1 MYKNRVCKILLSKCL
16 DRMKKQGKPKSMI
29 LRILPKAVSAVRVSF
44 QNPPFSPGKD
54 KRAACASKGL
64 SCPIISIIPDEAR
77 RKSKSGTLETPEPT
91 SPKVS
96 CMGQIKHK
104 KNIRKLAAKAN
115 LKPVSVPLPHQSSSP
130 TQGKKQASKLRRVF
144 SLAKSDAPSSNKK
157 DLPDMNRAPG
167 LVEMKRFAS
176 GRDAFASFDWTAQI
190 APLEADHVHRDY
202 NYYSDDERRDGDFEE
217 EEEVMIPFS
226 APMRIGC
233 EGLPLRPR
241 KEINIWKRRTTN
253 PPPPLQLKSL

>member
-1 MYKNRVCKILLSKCL
+1 MYKNRVEANGVFKCL
-16 DRMKKQGKPKSMI
+16 DRMKKQGEPKSMMF
-29 LRILPKAVSAVRVSF
+29 RILPKAASAVRVSF
-44 QNPPFSPGKD
+44 QNPPFSVGKD

-64 SCPIISIIPDEAR
+64 SCPLISIIPDEAR
-77 RKSKSGTLETPEPT
+77 RKSKSGNLETPEPT

-115 LKPVSVPLPHQSSSP
+115 LKPVSVPLPRQSSSP
-130 TQGKKQASKLRRVF
+130 KQGKKQASKLRRVF
-144 SLAKSDAPSSNKK
+144 RLAKSDAPSSNKK

-167 LVEMKRFAS
+167 LGEMKRFAS

-190 APLEADHVHRDY
+190 APLENDHVHRDY
-202 NYYSDDERRDGDFEE
+202 NYYSDYEKRDGDF

-226 APMRIGC
+226 APMRIDR

-241 KEINIWKRRTTN
+241 KEINIWERRATN